1 MAVQMMGEEA
11 FKEVAVAA
19 AIICRDGRIL
29 AAHRPTSATGAG
41 WEFPGGKLHAG
52 ETADQAVR
60 REIEEELGLPLSTT
74 WLLDTVRHDYPTF
87 RLVMDC
93 FVCMPLPGAEPV
105 ATEHDELRWLAR
117 DELASV
123 AWLPADVKVATLLGA
138 WWDQVFES
146 EHL

>member
-1 MAVQMMGEEA
+1 MTEGPALPEIP
-11 FKEVAVAA
+11 VAA
-19 AIICRDGRIL
+19 AIICREGRVL
-29 AAHRPTSATGAG
+29 AAHRATSATGPG
-41 WEFPGGKLHAG
+41 WEFPGGKLGAG
-52 ETADQAVR
+52 ETSEEALR
-60 REIEEELGLPLSTT
+60 REVREELGLGLSTA

-117 DELASV
+117 EELLDV
-123 AWLPADVKVATLLGA
+123 AWLEADVKVASILGTF
-138 WWDQVFES
+138 WDQVFES